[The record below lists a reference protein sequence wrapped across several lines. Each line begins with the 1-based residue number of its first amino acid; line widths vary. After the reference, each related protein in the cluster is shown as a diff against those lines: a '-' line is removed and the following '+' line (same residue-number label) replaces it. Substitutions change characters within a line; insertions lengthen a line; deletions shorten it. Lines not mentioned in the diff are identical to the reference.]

1 MASLHSWLGL
11 ITICLFGLQCSDHWL
26 THNPVLGFFSFV
38 FPGAETSARGTSR
51 PWRRFLVVRPC
62 FSSLQPTSTAQTGLP
77 EKVFVNSTGLLPVL
91 FAVSVGLSGVSL
103 HEDIINNIK

>member
-11 ITICLFGLQCSDHWL
+11 ITICLFG
-26 THNPVLGFFSFV
+26 
-38 FPGAETSARGTSR
+38 AETSARGTSR
-51 PWRRFLVVRPC
+51 PWRRSLVVRPY
-62 FSSLQPTSTAQTGLP
+62 FSSLQPASTAQTGLL

-91 FAVSVGLSGVSL
+91 FAASVGLGGVSL